1 MWGYHPN
8 SQNTLELMIHKWYP
22 PQLNSRLG
30 FINPWYFVVFC
41 GVFLSWDLVAFLR
54 QGLAASVLGGVVS
67 SPLFSALARVNPG
80 KFMAKGE
87 NWLVNSG

>member
-1 MWGYHPN
+1 M
-8 SQNTLELMIHKWYP
+8 
-22 PQLNSRLG
+22 
-30 FINPWYFVVFC
+30 VFC

-54 QGLAASVLGGVVS
+54 QGLAASVLGGAVS